1 MTEDRQERTADEVT
15 SDRNLHPASPYL
27 LYFTSGA
34 NELQAAADLCQC
46 SSILCQ
52 CSSIL
57 LLLPAVLGSGT
68 VACVLDVGKARFI
81 DEVTRLSDDVTVAIE
96 RKQHMQVSNEMTL
109 G

>member
-34 NELQAAADLCQC
+34 NELQATAD
-46 SSILCQ
+46 LCQ

-81 DEVTRLSDDVTVAIE
+81 DEVTRLSDDVTVAVE